1 MELRKIA
8 FCSSI
13 AFTFAIT
20 RVCLSYMMPVSAQK
34 PANTKFMLSQAGSTK
49 SVPCQEERL
58 CY

>member
-1 MELRKIA
+1 MKLRKIA
-8 FCSSI
+8 LCSSI

-20 RVCLSYMMPVSAQK
+20 GVGLNYLMPVSAQK
-34 PANTKFMLSQAGSTK
+34 PANSKFMLSQAGSTK